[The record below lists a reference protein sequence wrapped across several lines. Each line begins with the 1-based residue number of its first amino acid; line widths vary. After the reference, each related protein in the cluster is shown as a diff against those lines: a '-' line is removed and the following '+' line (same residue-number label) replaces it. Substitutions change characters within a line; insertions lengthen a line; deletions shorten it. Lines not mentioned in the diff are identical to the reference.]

1 MVDALVLEASTS
13 VCGFESHLPHQI
25 KTASLFD
32 WLFLFGGACG
42 RVIRYALCMAGTCG
56 SPTHAPLFFVIPYS
70 LRSKLTAPT
79 TDRGLEPNSAP
90 GFFLPQICAAPPGE
104 IQIDRPSRTRAA
116 ERHTKALHFS
126 LSSIHSPSPALPLFP
141 SGTDRETKIY
151 FVFGYLTHNSTRCNI
166 DLNLTTE
173 GKEYGKTGSA

>member
-42 RVIRYALCMAGTCG
+42 RVIRYAQMRGKTLMVFPSHSSFLPKPENFLASFLFQVDKRKGHRKVPFSFGARCGGGFRFALCMAGTCG

-79 TDRGLEPNSAP
+79 TDRGLEPNRAP
-90 GFFLPQICAAPPGE
+90 GFFFAPNL
-104 IQIDRPSRTRAA
+104 RRSSRRN
-116 ERHTKALHFS
+116 
-126 LSSIHSPSPALPLFP
+126 P
-141 SGTDRETKIY
+141 
-151 FVFGYLTHNSTRCNI
+151 N
-166 DLNLTTE
+166 
-173 GKEYGKTGSA
+173 